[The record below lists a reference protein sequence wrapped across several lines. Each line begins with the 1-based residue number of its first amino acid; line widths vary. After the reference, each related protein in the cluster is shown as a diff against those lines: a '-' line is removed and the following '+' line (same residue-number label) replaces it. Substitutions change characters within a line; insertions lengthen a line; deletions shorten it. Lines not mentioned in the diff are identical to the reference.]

1 MQHNRNVK
9 WLSEVKENGYEKQ
22 GEVNIDVERVKKQCG
37 KIPNWKMP
45 GLDGVQG
52 YWFKYFTTCHERIA
66 EQLSGLLHGEEIP
79 DWLTCGNTILVQ
91 KNLDKGTAVD
101 NFRPISCFPVC
112 GSF

>member
-45 GLDGVQG
+45 GHRD
-52 YWFKYFTTCHERIA
+52 I
-66 EQLSGLLHGEEIP
+66 GLLYDMP
-79 DWLTCGNTILVQ
+79 
-91 KNLDKGTAVD
+91 
-101 NFRPISCFPVC
+101 
-112 GSF
+112 

>member
-9 WLSEVKENGYEKQ
+9 WLSEVKENGYVKQ

-52 YWFKYFTTCHERIA
+52 YWFNTLRHAMKELLSSLVDYYMERRFPIGLLVA
-66 EQLSGLLHGEEIP
+66 TPFWFRRIWIREQL
-79 DWLTCGNTILVQ
+79 
-91 KNLDKGTAVD
+91 
-101 NFRPISCFPVC
+101 
-112 GSF
+112 